1 MTRILPKSAENDTPR
16 FKALKCLV
24 LITKKG
30 ISKMPEKILQFNP
43 ETGEVKER
51 IMYSEKEIRDEY
63 QKEQER
69 RKRCKEH
76 YDKVAEKIAYH
87 QYINN
92 LKGDFVMLL
101 YNVNEALDYGI
112 SQANLTRLI
121 YLSTYTSYNNNR
133 LELPNGDIITKSSM
147 EDIMGLP
154 RRTFEEFYNEL
165 ISKNILLKQENSY
178 YLNTDFFVKGK
189 LNKQQLNQNRI
200 QLYIKGIR
208 TLYRK
213 SSSREHKQLAYLF
226 QAIPYVNINSNTIC
240 HNPLEQ
246 NFKAIKPM
254 TVEQYCMKVGYNVL
268 NARRFKSNILHFR
281 LKEKPVFN
289 FVKNCDG
296 EFIFINPYV
305 YYGGNAWDKVAVLG
319 GFTTQEELEE
329 EYEKRKE

>member
-1 MTRILPKSAENDTPR
+1 
-16 FKALKCLV
+16 
-24 LITKKG
+24 
-30 ISKMPEKILQFNP
+30 MPEKILQFNQD
-43 ETGEVKER
+43 TGELQER
-51 IMYSEKEIRDEY
+51 IIYSEQEIQESY
-63 QKEQER
+63 QKELDR

-76 YDKVAEKIAYH
+76 FDRVAEKTAYH
-87 QYINN
+87 KHINS

-101 YNVNEALDYGI
+101 YNINEALDFGI

-133 LELPNGDIITKSSM
+133 LELPDGYVIDKRSM
-147 EDIMGLP
+147 EDIMHLP
-154 RRTFEEFYNEL
+154 QRTFESFYNEL
-165 ISKNILLKQENSY
+165 IEKNILIEQSDGY

-189 LNKQQLNQNRI
+189 LNKQQLSQNRI

-213 SSSREHKQLAYLF
+213 SHSREHKQLAYMF

-240 HNPLEQ
+240 HNPLEK
-246 NFKAIKPM
+246 NFKSIQPM
-254 TVEQYCMKVGYNVL
+254 TIEQYCAKVGYNVT

-281 LKEKPVFN
+281 LNEKPVFN

-305 YYGGNAWDKVAVLG
+305 YYGGSTWDKVAILG
-319 GFTTQEELEE
+319 GFTTEEELEV
-329 EYEKRKE
+329 KD